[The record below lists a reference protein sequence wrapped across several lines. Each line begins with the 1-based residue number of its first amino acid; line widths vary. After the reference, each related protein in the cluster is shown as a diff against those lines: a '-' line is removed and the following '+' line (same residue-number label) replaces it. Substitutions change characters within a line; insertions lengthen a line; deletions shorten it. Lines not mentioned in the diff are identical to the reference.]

1 MNDRFKFRAWNSEE
15 ERYEDCSVCDGKC
28 ISLDTGKGK
37 DWILEQ
43 CTGLKD
49 KNGTLIYEGDI
60 IKHHFWKN
68 GYMKWCVSEAC
79 FVLAFKDRSPTHQWS
94 YAEVEVIGNIH
105 ENEDL
110 LK

>member
-49 KNGTLIYEGDI
+49 KNGTLIYECDI
-60 IKHHFWKN
+60 VRCCL
-68 GYMKWCVSEAC
+68 GES
-79 FVLAFKDRSPTHQWS
+79 VLESSIYSIF
-94 YAEVEVIGNIH
+94 EVDFYDIRDEDTDCLEVIGNIH